1 MYENIYKCLW
11 KTFRQYLKIFLL
23 NSQMQ
28 SQEKRI
34 LAFDIGIKN
43 LAWCCASSGQKGPV
57 KILGWSNENL
67 VSGETAEGDVAAD
80 KCSSCAKKAGF
91 VFAPSGKAYCVRH
104 APPLTPVLRDLS
116 GNVLKK
122 IPAVAALK
130 AIAERLGADKL
141 ALKTKKS
148 VLEFLEAKLC
158 FPKVKTVVKK
168 VELCAIHDGMRAFI
182 AKNKELF
189 SGCTEILLENQ
200 PAYKNPVMKSVQMML
215 FATLRDLLKGP
226 PPVRLVHAGR
236 KTAGAT
242 GGDEGYAER
251 KGMSEDRVIREF
263 KGGLLVSGTGPL
275 PGPGPGPGAQ
285 KDLAWF
291 TAQKKRSDLADCL
304 CMVLDCI
311 GSGPAAPDA

>member
-1 MYENIYKCLW
+1 
-11 KTFRQYLKIFLL
+11 
-23 NSQMQ
+23 MQ

-43 LAWCCASSGQKGPV
+43 LAWCCASSGPIGPKGPIGPIGPKGPKGPKAPV
-57 KILGWSNENL
+57 KILDWANENL

-91 VFAPSGKAYCVRH
+91 VFAPTGKAYCVRH

-122 IPAVAALK
+122 IPAVATLK
-130 AIAERLGADKL
+130 SIAERLGADKV

-148 VLEFLEAKLC
+148 VLEFLEAKAC

-182 AKNKELF
+182 TKNSELF

-251 KGMSEDRVIREF
+251 KGMSEERVIREF
-263 KGGLLVSGTGPL
+263 KGGRLTPGPL
-275 PGPGPGPGAQ
+275 AQ

-311 GSGPAAPDA
+311 GEGGGDAQDA

>member
-1 MYENIYKCLW
+1 
-11 KTFRQYLKIFLL
+11 
-23 NSQMQ
+23 MQ

-43 LAWCCASSGQKGPV
+43 LAWCCASSGPIGPIGPKGPKGPIGPKGPV
-57 KILGWSNENL
+57 KILGWANENL
-67 VSGETAEGDVAAD
+67 VSGETAESDVAAD

-91 VFAPSGKAYCVRH
+91 VFAPTGKAYCVRH

-122 IPAVAALK
+122 IPAVATLK
-130 AIAERLGADKL
+130 SIAERLGADKV

-148 VLEFLEAKLC
+148 VLEFLEAKAC

-182 AKNKELF
+182 TKNSELF

-251 KGMSEDRVIREF
+251 KGMSEERVIREF
-263 KGGLLVSGTGPL
+263 KGGRLTPGPL
-275 PGPGPGPGAQ
+275 AQ

-311 GSGPAAPDA
+311 GEGGGDAQDA

>member
-1 MYENIYKCLW
+1 
-11 KTFRQYLKIFLL
+11 
-23 NSQMQ
+23 MQ

-43 LAWCCASSGQKGPV
+43 LAWCCASSGPIGPKGPIGPIGPKAPV
-57 KILGWSNENL
+57 KILGWANENL
-67 VSGETAEGDVAAD
+67 VSGETAESDVAAD

-91 VFAPSGKAYCVRH
+91 VFAPTGKGYCVRH

-130 AIAERLGADKL
+130 AIAERLGADKA

-148 VLEFLEAKLC
+148 VLEFLEAKVC

-168 VELCAIHDGMRAFI
+168 VELSAIHDGMRAFI
-182 AKNKELF
+182 MKNNELF

-263 KGGLLVSGTGPL
+263 KGGLLAS
-275 PGPGPGPGAQ
+275 GPGPLG
-285 KDLAWF
+285 LAWF

-304 CMVLDCI
+304 CMVLDCM
-311 GSGPAAPDA
+311 GGVAAPDVFTSGPAGPDA